1 MLSVVNAAQYTYN
14 MTHFPPKHHN
24 DYVKNDN
31 NHNDDHMVM
40 EVVVCA
46 AADGDA
52 DDENGNA
59 YVMSPLIIM
68 ITMILCRHLE

>member
-14 MTHFPPKHHN
+14 MSHFPPKHHN

-40 EVVVCA
+40 EV
-46 AADGDA
+46 DA